1 MLLGVF
7 FLPIQLCAPGNPV
20 LLFFRGSEKETQSDT
35 AYQFFK
41 QHPQTGVSGLGV
53 YQLYDLARS
62 VSVPIEQIGRPHTG
76 VSEAAAGVLRG
87 RRLRRDHDT
96 TGGVLGQVRVPEAA
110 AGIVD

>member
-7 FLPIQLCAPGNPV
+7 FLPIQLCAPGSSV

-35 AYQFFK
+35 AYRFFK

-76 VSEAAAGVLRG
+76 IAEAAAGILR
-87 RRLRRDHDT
+87 LCRDHDT

>member
-1 MLLGVF
+1 M
-7 FLPIQLCAPGNPV
+7 
-20 LLFFRGSEKETQSDT
+20 
-35 AYQFFK
+35 
-41 QHPQTGVSGLGV
+41 

-76 VSEAAAGVLRG
+76 IAEAAAGVLRG

-110 AGIVD
+110 AGIVNRRAVVGIIGIINATAGVIRDPLFQAMHPLRVPV

>member
-7 FLPIQLCAPGNPV
+7 FSPNSALCSRQLRP
-20 LLFFRGSEKETQSDT
+20 LFFRGSERETQSDT
-35 AYQFFK
+35 AYRFFK

-76 VSEAAAGVLRG
+76 IAEAAAGVLR
-87 RRLRRDHDT
+87 LCRDHDT
-96 TGGVLGQVRVPEAA
+96 TSGVLGQVRVPEAA